1 MFCAA
6 SEPKDRGNGMRV
18 IQRRSEQTP
27 LRVGGDVAGF
37 AVAAVAREVAARRGV
52 WADFFPIPCGQGIHA
67 FDDPT
72 VRVRRDVFL
81 HALTAAQTALAAP
94 LLHVDAALRAPIGSF
109 GILDYLLSL
118 ASTSGEGI
126 TRLVAASSMLTSGTQ
141 LELRSEGPW
150 TVLLMSPMF
159 ETKSHF
165 WDEETFAALIRS
177 RTNLAT
183 EGKCKLESASF
194 STPDR
199 GVRVAMQR
207 KLGCPVHYASTKL
220 ANRAQLRWHRSAWD
234 SRSSSAHPAML
245 PLLGVLPSGPPT
257 LRDQVRG
264 ILTRGLARNR
274 VTAKSVAQDLGI
286 SERTLHRRLDEEGFA
301 FRTLASELRRN
312 LSEQYEQGGALH
324 IEEIAQLLGYS
335 TASAYRRARAAWH
348 VTRKP
353 RPVT

>member
-1 MFCAA
+1 VV
-6 SEPKDRGNGMRV
+6 R
-18 IQRRSEQTP
+18 RRSKQTQ
-27 LRVGGDVAGF
+27 LVAGGDVAGF
-37 AVAAVAREVAARRGV
+37 AVAAVAREIIARRGV
-52 WADFFPIPCGQGIHA
+52 WANFFPMQPEQGIHA

-81 HALTAAQTALAAP
+81 HALIAAQTALAAP
-94 LLHVDAALRAPIGSF
+94 LLHVDAALHSPIGSF
-109 GILDYLLSL
+109 GIFDYILTL
-118 ASTSGEGI
+118 ASTAGEGI

-141 LELRSEGPW
+141 LELRNEGQW
-150 TVLLMSPMF
+150 TVLLMTPMF
-159 ETKSHF
+159 EATSHF

-183 EGKCKLESASF
+183 QGKCQLESASF

-207 KLGCPVHYASTKL
+207 KLGCPVHYASNKV

-234 SRSSSAHPAML
+234 SLSSSAHPAML

-274 VTAKSVAQDLGI
+274 VTAKWVAQDLGI
-286 SERTLHRRLDEEGFA
+286 SERTLHRRLDEEGVA
-301 FRTLASELRRN
+301 FRMLASEIRRD
-312 LSEQYEQGGALH
+312 LSEQYEQGGALRV
-324 IEEIAQLLGYS
+324 EEIAQLLGYS
-335 TASAYRRARAAWH
+335 TASAYRRARAAWKQSAA
-348 VTRKP
+348 RK
-353 RPVT
+353 VNS